1 MYKQKLKNEIETLS
15 QSNHLYLG
23 HVVSYKELMILVD
36 NLDDTPTTE
45 QAWEKIAEKFE
56 EGPKELCATLVSA
69 LPPYNLSEK
78 PEIPKFVADW
88 IEHIRETNKHGDGF
102 VGINGEDIFRIIIDM
117 GQVSSMFPV
126 SDLNINDYEITDEL
140 VDWCSGHET
149 EFLRALIDG
158 YTIEK
163 EPAWVVRINEKLYFC
178 RFTDKYFEKD
188 SDAPTYIESGNPS
201 LIKKFTNKDKA
212 EAVAIL
218 VDGEVEEWSEKDEP
232 VSRGNA
238 KGCYFYSLAEE
249 AR

>member
-1 MYKQKLKNEIETLS
+1 MDKQELISVFKTNIAEEEQDKEGRQLPTDSWLNGYENGRIDALEFGYKLAKWLDEPEI
-15 QSNHLYLG
+15 
-23 HVVSYKELMILVD
+23 
-36 NLDDTPTTE
+36 TTE

-88 IEHIRETNKHGDGF
+88 IEEKRPYYSLMTMVGNYLNGF
-102 VGINGEDIFRIIIDM
+102 GMPERVE
-117 GQVSSMFPV
+117 
-126 SDLNINDYEITDEL
+126 EWITDNKEDYLKAL
-140 VDWCSGHET
+140 V
-149 EFLRALIDG
+149 IG
-158 YTIEK
+158 YAIEK

-218 VDGEVEEWSEKDEP
+218 VDGTVEEWSE
-232 VSRGNA
+232 
-238 KGCYFYSLAEE
+238 
-249 AR
+249 